1 MHAAA
6 FVFKMKV
13 LSLLTKPHDIP
24 NPTQQEH
31 FEISVIGG
39 GIIKVDFET
48 ETVTKREV
56 FFIFYYYF
64 IIILYWKF
72 SFLV

>member
-1 MHAAA
+1 MLSTMHAAP

-39 GIIKVDFET
+39 GIIKV
-48 ETVTKREV
+48 V
-56 FFIFYYYF
+56 
-64 IIILYWKF
+64 
-72 SFLV
+72 

>member
-1 MHAAA
+1 MQVSITYDMLITMHAAA

-13 LSLLTKPHDIP
+13 LSLLNKPHDIP

-39 GIIKVDFET
+39 GIIKV
-48 ETVTKREV
+48 VQV
-56 FFIFYYYF
+56 F
-64 IIILYWKF
+64 
-72 SFLV
+72 